1 VSIWNGSGPRR
12 GLILNTRDIE
22 QLIELL
28 EKSSI
33 SEIEVWR
40 WGKKIRVSR
49 SSGNM
54 VVQSSGFDTKEVPT
68 SRPVVEDKT
77 VLSAAEEM
85 SPDSGVEVKS
95 PMVGTFYRSP
105 SPDVDAFVKV
115 GDHVKQGDTLCI
127 IEAMKIMNEVEADI
141 SGVVLDIKVDNAQP
155 VEYGQTLFLIEP

>member
-1 VSIWNGSGPRR
+1 M
-12 GLILNTRDIE
+12 NTKDIE

-28 EKSSI
+28 ENSSI
-33 SEIEVWR
+33 SEIEVGR

-49 SSGNM
+49 QGGNM
-54 VVQSSGFDTKEVPT
+54 VVQSSGFEKSGAPAP
-68 SRPVVEDKT
+68 RPVASDAVE
-77 VLSAAEEM
+77 APA
-85 SPDSGVEVKS
+85 VESVAPEQGTAIKS

-115 GDHVKQGDTLCI
+115 GDHIKKGDTLCI
-127 IEAMKIMNEVEADI
+127 VEAMKIMNEVEAEI